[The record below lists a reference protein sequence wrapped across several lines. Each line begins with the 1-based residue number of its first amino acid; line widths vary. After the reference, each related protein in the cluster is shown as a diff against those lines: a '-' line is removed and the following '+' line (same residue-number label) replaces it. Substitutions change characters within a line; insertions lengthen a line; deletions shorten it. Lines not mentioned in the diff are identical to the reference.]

1 MFNPVVKP
9 SPVFIPASICLEPAV
24 DVPVPPLSRLS
35 SVVYVGGGNDD
46 DLDEGSAGKVADDPR
61 AAMPAELVSTAM

>member
-1 MFNPVVKP
+1 MR
-9 SPVFIPASICLEPAV
+9 PAPAV

-35 SVVYVGGGNDD
+35 SVVYVGGGDDD